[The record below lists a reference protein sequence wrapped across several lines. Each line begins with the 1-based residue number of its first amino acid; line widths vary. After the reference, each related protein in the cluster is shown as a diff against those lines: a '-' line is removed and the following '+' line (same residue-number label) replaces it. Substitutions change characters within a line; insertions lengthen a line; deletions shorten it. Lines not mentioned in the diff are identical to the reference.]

1 MGFSLTNLVNLAHFS
16 YMHVLDVCK
25 LTLSYCYLFFIF
37 FIYSFNFKRLVSVC
51 HWLIPHFVMHLA

>member
-37 FIYSFNFKRLVSVC
+37 LYIV
-51 HWLIPHFVMHLA
+51 LISKD